1 MYKITITE
9 LEQIAKLLD
18 KVPFLKHLAPKE
30 QELVEAKAKKLSAK
44 IKEKYPAITYKN
56 K

>member
-1 MYKITITE
+1 MYKITIKE

-18 KVPFLKHLAPKE
+18 KVRFLKHLAPKK
-30 QELVEAKAKKLSAK
+30 QELVEVKAKNLSAK
-44 IKEKYPAITYKN
+44 LKANYPAIINKN